1 MGTARLML
9 SILSCFDIEG
19 NAVMIRPD
27 GVSLAF
33 FLKWFLFSQFQM
45 CWVLFYWL
53 TTLTY
58 IWLKLYG
65 HISCN

>member
-9 SILSCFDIEG
+9 SILSCFDTEG

-45 CWVLFYWL
+45 CSVLFYWL
-53 TTLTY
+53 SL
-58 IWLKLYG
+58 
-65 HISCN
+65 SFF